1 MRKRKKNKNTK
12 FIVLVLII
20 GLFFISNSYAMLSDR
35 LTIIGTG
42 NAKYDPT
49 KALAEHEIYEP
60 IQETPNFSNCT
71 YTYKNA
77 SNWQQAD
84 GTYIYQID
92 LSIINLDKD
101 YNNESLEIGFE
112 EKQGLAKEQSK
123 ENLGILQAKRVL
135 ISGNRVSALLTEENS
150 KVKYGET
157 INLSIYLT
165 YENEHKEGITIEN
178 VTLNGNKL
186 LEETEETK
194 QENTDTKTETN
205 LELKAETTST
215 ESQKDNLKVETIN
228 KEETNNVSKIED
240 KVKDKGVDIKN
251 DKESE

>member
-1 MRKRKKNKNTK
+1 MYKRKKNKNTK
-12 FIVLVLII
+12 FIVLALTI
-20 GLFFISNSYAMLSDR
+20 GLFFVSNSYAMLSDR
-35 LTIIGTG
+35 LTILGTG

-49 KALAEHEIYEP
+49 KALAEHEIYES

-92 LSIINLDKD
+92 LSITNLDKD

-112 EKQGLAKEQSK
+112 ENQGLAKEQSK

-135 ISGNRVSALLTEENS
+135 ISGNRISALLTEENS

-165 YENEHKEGITIEN
+165 YESEHKEGITIGN

-186 LEETEETK
+186 VEETEKTK
-194 QENTDTKTETN
+194 QENADTKTDTNSET
-205 LELKAETTST
+205 KAETTST

-228 KEETNNVSKIED
+228 KAETSNDSKNEDEVED
-240 KVKDKGVDIKN
+240 KSVDIK
-251 DKESE
+251 DEKE